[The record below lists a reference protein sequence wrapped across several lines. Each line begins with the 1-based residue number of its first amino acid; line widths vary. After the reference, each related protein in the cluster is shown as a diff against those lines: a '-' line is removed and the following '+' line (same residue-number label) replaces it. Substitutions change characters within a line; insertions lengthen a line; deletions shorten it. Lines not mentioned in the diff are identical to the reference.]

1 MAVSSGRVMDISKLD
16 LVFLGTLKVKVSVF
30 LANENCIPEL
40 KLHTK
45 IETDCAY
52 LTLSLVFNFLR
63 QWRL

>member
-1 MAVSSGRVMDISKLD
+1 MDISKLD

-40 KLHTK
+40 KLYTK

-52 LTLSLVFNFLR
+52 LTLSLVFNFLP